1 VRARH
6 LQLGRDGESVVADH
20 YRRLGYEV
28 LDRNWRT
35 ARGEIDLIVRR
46 DGVVVFCEVK
56 TRSSTRHGGGA
67 EAVGAAKQRRI
78 RAAAVAW
85 LALWEG
91 HAADLRFDVAAVD
104 VDHRGFRVELIVSAF

>member
-1 VRARH
+1 MRARH
-6 LQLGRDGESVVADH
+6 LQLGHDGESVVADH
-20 YRRLGYEV
+20 YRRLGFEV
-28 LDRNWRT
+28 LERNWRT
-35 ARGEIDLIVRR
+35 GRGEIDLIVRR
-46 DGVVVFCEVK
+46 DALVVFCEVK

-67 EAVGAAKQRRI
+67 EAVGTEKQRRI

-104 VDHRGFRVELIVSAF
+104 ADHRGFRVDLIESAF